1 MNLKKNC
8 ENLLKRNYNI
18 HIKKLVN
25 KNLIKIKMNLK
36 KNCENL
42 LKRNYNIHIKKLVN
56 KNLIKIRI
64 I

>member
-1 MNLKKNC
+1 
-8 ENLLKRNYNI
+8 
-18 HIKKLVN
+18 
-25 KNLIKIKMNLK
+25 MNLK